1 MNCAQMSAKTIM
13 SARATAHSFTGDT
26 GAGGS
31 AGAGVS
37 AGAGGRS
44 VGGSEGRSV
53 GGSEGINAGLRAFA
67 RLSRFAE

>member
-26 GAGGS
+26 GAGG
-31 AGAGVS
+31 S